1 MYRARE
7 QIALARARR
16 IIEAAVDEDDGH
28 GDARRERAQVEA
40 AQLAQG
46 LAARRRPHAR
56 RGERAARFRIGGS
69 PSGAR
74 EQRVRTHGADD
85 ALGQRRRNVREP
97 RERTCDAVHRP
108 RAAAGDD
115 AAEAA
120 LRDAGGGGQRE
131 VAPERI
137 AGEDGPPGRRGAA
150 VATSSAISASAAS
163 RVNGSSAARL
173 PWPGRSGAQSSTPG
187 GSSRRSGSQAAPF
200 AHAPWSA
207 ITRGP
212 ADAPS
217 VGSMGGSSA
226 GDSVRCI
233 LGPAGIASLGVAAVL
248 YVGGK

>member
-7 QIALARARR
+7 QTALARARR

-74 EQRVRTHGADD
+74 EQRVRTRGADD

-137 AGEDGPPGRRGAA
+137 AGEDGPPGRRGRDELRDQRERRLQGERLVGRAAA
-150 VATSSAISASAAS
+150 VARQIGRPELDARRKLAAQ
-163 RVNGSSAARL
+163 R
-173 PWPGRSGAQSSTPG
+173 
-187 GSSRRSGSQAAPF
+187 
-200 AHAPWSA
+200 
-207 ITRGP
+207 
-212 ADAPS
+212 
-217 VGSMGGSSA
+217 
-226 GDSVRCI
+226 
-233 LGPAGIASLGVAAVL
+233 
-248 YVGGK
+248 